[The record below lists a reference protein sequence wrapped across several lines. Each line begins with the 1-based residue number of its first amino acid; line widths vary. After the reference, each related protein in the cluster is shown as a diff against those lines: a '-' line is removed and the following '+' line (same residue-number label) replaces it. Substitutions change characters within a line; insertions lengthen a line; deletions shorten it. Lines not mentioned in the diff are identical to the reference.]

1 MKQRSITPV
10 IIWLISGIILVASMV
25 VIGGI
30 TRLTHSGLSMVEW
43 DLVMGSVPPM
53 NEAEWQAT
61 FEKYQTSPEYQKI
74 NFDFEL
80 ADFKTIFWWEYI
92 HRVMGRLIGIVFIIP
107 FIIFLIQKRFDKPM
121 IWKMVGLLLLGGFQG
136 FMGWYMVK
144 SGLVNNPFVSHFRLA
159 AHLLTAFLICSYI
172 FWLILDLI
180 GTKSR
185 VITVKAIN
193 SVLSAYAV
201 LIVIQI
207 AFGAFV
213 AGLKAGMFYP
223 TFPLMAGELIP
234 GQIALAYAEFGMA
247 SWFNDLTTV
256 QFIHRWLGMLA
267 LFGVLGIWLNYGNR
281 VTGQDK
287 KSINTLVL
295 LVLLQS
301 ALGIITLIYGVP
313 LVPAIL
319 HQIIALLVL
328 LVTVWNL
335 HNFRNRYELAIS

>member
-10 IIWLISGIILVASMV
+10 IIWLISGIVLVASMV

-53 NEAEWQAT
+53 NEAEWLAT

-223 TFPLMAGELIP
+223 TFPLLAGELIP

-328 LVTVWNL
+328 LATVWNL